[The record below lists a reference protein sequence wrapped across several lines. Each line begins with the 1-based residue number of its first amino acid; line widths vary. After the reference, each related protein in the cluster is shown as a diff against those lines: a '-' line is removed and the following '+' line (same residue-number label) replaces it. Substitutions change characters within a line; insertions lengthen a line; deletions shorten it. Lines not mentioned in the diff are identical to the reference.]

1 MAYPSPA
8 WKKGM
13 TLKTKEPRPSRLSQW
28 LIRRIFRDEVEA
40 NLGDFIEIYTDFME
54 NGNRF
59 QARFRFYAYLM
70 MSILKY
76 FKDTVG
82 VGGNMLKNYLKI
94 AFRNMQRN
102 KASTLINISGLAL
115 GLASS
120 FFILLWIQNE
130 LSYDRFHEKRD
141 HIYRVNQEFLSR
153 GDRKVS
159 KWTPYDIGRALQE
172 EFAEVAAVA
181 RLFRMNYDYILV
193 DTKGDTFFEPRHINV
208 DHSFFQIFSFPVVY
222 GNSRTFF
229 NNSDSLVLSAKISK
243 KYFGN
248 QNPIGQI
255 LHINREQDFMVSG
268 VVQIP
273 ENTDFPYDFFFP
285 FEALRTNI
293 NYHNWTDST
302 YQTFVHLHNE
312 TEPESVE
319 RKIWALQKENI
330 SENSNKTGL
339 PFQKLSRIHLYR
351 AGGSPGETV
360 KYLIVFGMSGLFILF
375 LACINFMN
383 LSTARA
389 EQRAKEVGLR
399 KTIGAK
405 RKQIIC
411 QFYIESFLISAAA
424 ALCALSMVMLFLP
437 VYHQLVGKRL
447 AVGFTHSSIIIG
459 MLSAWLIT
467 AVLSGSYPA
476 FSLSSFRPVQAL
488 KGKFLSKNRGSR
500 LRKGLVI
507 FQFSL
512 SVFFIISTLTVRSQ
526 LKYIDTRYS
535 MIDKEHLVYLRME
548 GGSETRGPILK
559 EALLKYPEIQSATVT
574 MALPI
579 AIGYY
584 RPIWSSPSK
593 DPDKR
598 LSICYNVA
606 DFDYVKTFNLEIIDG
621 RDFSAKNMT
630 DGNNC
635 ILNEEAVQQMGLPN
649 PVGKEIVYWDD
660 GVGKIIGIVKN
671 FNYQPVSNNIGP
683 LLLCARPDWDDSRF
697 LVLRLASGNPVA
709 ALNQIRSE
717 WKKINPGIPIE
728 LHFFDEIIDRIY
740 RNEKIMGKIFLCFSC
755 MTILISCLGLFGL
768 SLFMAERRIKEIGIR
783 KTLGATVSDI
793 VGLMS
798 KDILLLVA
806 ASNLISWPAAL
817 FFLNKWL
824 QNYAYRV
831 NLNAWIFILSGLMA
845 LTLAL
850 LTVSYQTTRA
860 ARSNP
865 VDSLR
870 YE

>member
-1 MAYPSPA
+1 
-8 WKKGM
+8 M
-13 TLKTKEPRPSRLSQW
+13 TRKTKEPRPSRLSQW
-28 LIRRIFRDEVEA
+28 LIRKIFRDEGESS
-40 NLGDFIEIYTDFME
+40 LGDFLEIYANFME
-54 NGNRF
+54 NGGRF

-70 MSILKY
+70 MSIPKY
-76 FKDTVG
+76 FRNTLG
-82 VGGNMLKNYLKI
+82 EGGNMLKNYLKI
-94 AFRNMQRN
+94 AIRNMQRN

-115 GLASS
+115 GLAGS
-120 FFILLWIQNE
+120 FFILMWIQNE

-141 HIYRVNQEFLSR
+141 HIYRVNQEFISR

-159 KWTPYDIGRALQE
+159 KWTPYEIGRALQE
-172 EFAEVAAVA
+172 EFAEVAAAA
-181 RLFRMNYDYILV
+181 RLFRLNYDYILV
-193 DTKGDTFFEPRHINV
+193 DNKGDAFFEPRHINV
-208 DHSFFQIFSFPVVY
+208 DPSFFQIFSFPVVY

-229 NNSDSLVLSAKISK
+229 NNPDSLVLSEKISK
-243 KYFGN
+243 KYFGR
-248 QNPIGQI
+248 QDPIGQI
-255 LHINREQDFMVSG
+255 LHINRELDFMVSG
-268 VVQIP
+268 VVRIP

-293 NYHNWTDST
+293 NYQDWTDST
-302 YQTFVHLHNE
+302 YQTFVQLHNE
-312 TEPESVE
+312 TGPESVE

-330 SENSNKTGL
+330 SENSSKTGL
-339 PFQKLSRIHLYR
+339 PFQKLSRIHLYS

-360 KYLIVFGMSGLFILF
+360 KYLIVFGMSGLFIL
-375 LACINFMN
+375 LMACINFMN

-399 KTIGAK
+399 KTIGAE

-411 QFYIESFLISAAA
+411 QFYFESFLISAVA
-424 ALCALSMVMLFLP
+424 ALCALATVMLFLP
-437 VYHQLVGKRL
+437 VYLQFVGKRL
-447 AVGFTHSSIIIG
+447 VVGFANSPIIIG
-459 MLSAWLIT
+459 MFAAWFIT
-467 AVLSGSYPA
+467 SVVSGSYPA
-476 FSLSSFRPVQAL
+476 FFLSSFRPVQAL
-488 KGKFLSKNRGSR
+488 KGKFLSKSRGSR

-526 LKYIDTRYS
+526 LRYIDTRYR
-535 MIDKEHLVYLRME
+535 MIDKEHLLYLRME
-548 GGSETRGPILK
+548 GGSERRGPILK
-559 EALLKYPEIQSATVT
+559 EALLKYPEIQNATVT

-584 RPIWSSPSK
+584 RPIWSSRSK

-606 DFDYVKTFNLEIIDG
+606 DFDYVKTFNLEIIAG
-621 RDFSAKNMT
+621 RDFSAKNRT

-660 GVGKIIGIVKN
+660 RVGKIIGIVKN

-683 LLLCARPDWDDSRF
+683 LLLCARPDWEDSRF
-697 LVLRLASGNPVA
+697 LVLRLTSGDPA
-709 ALNQIRSE
+709 TALKQIRSE

-728 LHFFDEIIDRIY
+728 LHFLDEIFDRIY
-740 RNEKIMGKIFLCFSC
+740 RNEQTMSKIFLCFAC

-783 KTLGATVSDI
+783 KTLGATVSNI
-793 VGLMS
+793 IGLMS
-798 KDILLLVA
+798 KDFLLLVA

-817 FFLNKWL
+817 FFLKKWL

-845 LTLAL
+845 LAMAL
-850 LTVSYQTTRA
+850 LTVSYQTFRA

-865 VDSLR
+865 IDSLR